1 MSYEKLLL
9 KEGMADFEIDTIA
22 DRDSQGNLYMSKSSG
37 DRMIKA
43 NLHVI
48 DSEGDVDALWVN
60 IVHEHLYRLR
70 DLCEAVGMPQVYK
83 DYKRGILCLKELV
96 GKEGR
101 CELVIKHDNNYGSK
115 NEIKKF
121 IFKKRAPQEIV
132 AQANQEHG
140 DVPF

>member
-9 KEGMADFEIDTIA
+9 KEGVAGFEIDTIA
-22 DRDSQGNLYMSKSSG
+22 DRDLQGNFYTAKNSG

-48 DSEGDVDALWVN
+48 DSEGDVDGIWVN
-60 IVHEHLYRLR
+60 IVYEHLYRLR
-70 DLCEAVGMPQVYK
+70 DLCEAVGMAQVYK
-83 DYKRGILCLKELV
+83 DYKRGVECLKELV

-101 CELVIKHDNNYGSK
+101 CEIIVKHDDRYGSK

-121 IFKKRAPQEIV
+121 LPKRKLIQAKVEEI
-132 AQANQEHG
+132 NQEHG
-140 DVPF
+140 EILF